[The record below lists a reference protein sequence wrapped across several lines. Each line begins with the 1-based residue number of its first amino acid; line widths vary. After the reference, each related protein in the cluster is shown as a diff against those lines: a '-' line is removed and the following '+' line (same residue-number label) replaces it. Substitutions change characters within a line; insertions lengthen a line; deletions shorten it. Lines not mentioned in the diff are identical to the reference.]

1 MIRDSGKS
9 GNNKHCVRKAK
20 DPIFIYS
27 VVCVSS
33 CVSAVSVGQRRAASS
48 RSLTFFSLFSLK
60 FSGNISLHVAKSRK
74 GGESSKPW
82 LALEK
87 GKAAG

>member
-9 GNNKHCVRKAK
+9 GNNKHCVRKVK

-48 RSLTFFSLFSLK
+48 RSLTICNVEKESVKLPTFPTK
-60 FSGNISLHVAKSRK
+60 SGR
-74 GGESSKPW
+74 
-82 LALEK
+82 
-87 GKAAG
+87 